1 MIKLPRLSKKTKNII
16 AMVMCLVFAV
26 SVAAAGSTIL
36 TGIQAYGEDVY
47 DAGMHP
53 TVIVDPAYFPDV
65 TVTPT
70 EPAEPPVPQLDRTK
84 PLYEVYKNG
93 WHVTVPTEWQWF
105 IRDMCEKYN
114 FPEPLIYGMILT
126 ESCFNT
132 YDRTSIYKGLCQIED
147 YWIRTT
153 VIPRFDD
160 NWRNRNLY
168 DPYDNITTLF
178 EMWCYARDKYGID
191 VWTTSGQKD
200 ILYWHNTGKYKKNV
214 NWAYSDKCLRF
225 ASELVPLQ

>member
-1 MIKLPRLSKKTKNII
+1 MIKLPKLLEKKKNVFCVVTVLL
-16 AMVMCLVFAV
+16 MVVCLTA
-26 SVAAAGSTIL
+26 SSATIL
-36 TGIQAYGEDVY
+36 SGVRGYCADVY
-47 DAGMHP
+47 CAGIEP
-53 TVIVDPAYFPDV
+53 TYEA
-65 TVTPT
+65 TVEVST
-70 EPAEPPVPQLDRTK
+70 EPEVPQLDRTQ

-105 IRDMCEKYN
+105 IRDMCTTHN

-132 YDRTSIYKGLCQIED
+132 YDTTGGKYKGLCQIED

-160 NWRNRNLY
+160 NWRNRDLH

-178 EMWCYARDKYGID
+178 EMWCYARDTYNID

-214 NWAYSDKCLRF
+214 SWSYSDKCLRF
-225 ASELVPLQ
+225 ADELVPLQ